1 MDSMMYNSIN
11 TDRELAIIL
20 GRFSDD
26 TIENAIMEALRY
38 KYRPFDNRMPNL
50 PETIYQQFNS
60 LRMHSSNDIDQIDMR
75 EREIYITI
83 IQKICSTY
91 NLALTEPD
99 IPADKLYPLAYTMY
113 EIFVSEFTIRM
124 LQFFST
130 YISMN
135 RDVLL
140 NAIPDEKKIDRKSAY
155 TKKMFVD
162 PTVVAVYENMES
174 IIDIIAGLDFPFF
187 NLLEQLGG
195 RQAAEFISSYI
206 SDVGDLY
213 KNHYAVYIYGQVT
226 RTDMITSIKLRFLNN
241 VGIQLSMDMPPVFE
255 Q

>member
-11 TDRELAIIL
+11 TDRELAVIL

-26 TIENAIMEALRY
+26 TIDNAIVEALRY

-50 PETIYQQFNS
+50 PESIAQQFNA
-60 LRMHSSNDIDQIDMR
+60 LRMHSSIDIEQINMR

-83 IQKICSTY
+83 IQKICSAY
-91 NLALTEPD
+91 NLELSEPD

-130 YISMN
+130 YISLN
-135 RDVLL
+135 KEVLL
-140 NAIPDEKKIDRKSAY
+140 NAIPDEKRIDRKTNY

-162 PTVVAVYENMES
+162 PVVVSVYENMES
-174 IIDIIAGLDFPFF
+174 IIDIIAGLDFSFF
-187 NLLEQLGG
+187 NLLDQLAG
-195 RQAAEFISSYI
+195 RPIAEFISSYI
-206 SDVGDLY
+206 SDIGDLY

-226 RTDMITSIKLRFLNN
+226 RTDMITSIKLRFLNAA
-241 VGIQLSMDMPPVFE
+241 GIQLAMDQPPVSE
-255 Q
+255 